1 MSSAAFS
8 RNEQMEGRRETKRS
22 TRLKADLL
30 DRLAKVEG
38 QIRGIKRMIEDDMY
52 CDDILNQ
59 ITAVHSALSAV
70 RNLLLENHIKSCV
83 RESIERKEYEIVDE
97 LMRTLKR
104 MFK

>member
-1 MSSAAFS
+1 LEGKKETRRSA
-8 RNEQMEGRRETKRS
+8 
-22 TRLKADLL
+22 RLKADLVG
-30 DRLAKVEG
+30 RLSKIEG
-38 QIRGIKRMIEDDMY
+38 QVRGIKRMIEDDVY

-59 ITAVHSALSAV
+59 ITAVSSALSSA

-104 MFK
+104 MFR

>member
-1 MSSAAFS
+1 MEEKKETRRSA
-8 RNEQMEGRRETKRS
+8 
-22 TRLKADLL
+22 RLKADLIG
-30 DRLAKVEG
+30 RLAKIEG
-38 QIRGIKRMIEDDMY
+38 QVRGIKRMIEDDVY

-59 ITAVHSALSAV
+59 ITAVSSALSSA

-104 MFK
+104 MFR

>member
-1 MSSAAFS
+1 
-8 RNEQMEGRRETKRS
+8 MEGKKETRRS
-22 TRLKADLL
+22 ARLKADLIG
-30 DRLAKVEG
+30 RLAKIEG
-38 QIRGIKRMIEDDMY
+38 QVRGIKRMIEDDVY

-59 ITAVHSALSAV
+59 ITAVSSALSSA

-104 MFK
+104 MFR